1 MNERKEKSFI
11 CGSRWVR
18 FEKGHHEVV
27 IDLQKNTSLQKV
39 LVRTLNYNQEKVISF
54 FREEWK
60 DVAGWAIVR
69 SATG

>member
-1 MNERKEKSFI
+1 MLNTNARG
-11 CGSRWVR
+11 GSTV
-18 FEKGHHEVV
+18 
-27 IDLQKNTSLQKV
+27 NTIS
-39 LVRTLNYNQEKVISF
+39 VISF